1 MLSRPYIGSPSP
13 SVKPRQQRSFRL
25 AQPCWDVYA
34 CGRARM
40 PPRRTRLS
48 AMKKYLR
55 YLGPMLVTGI
65 FVLAVYLLYHKL
77 KAYSIAQ
84 IRESIQQ
91 ISYGR
96 IGISLVLM
104 VINYMILVGYDW
116 LALKAINKKLSLAR
130 VGLVSFVGQAVSYNF
145 GALLGGTSV
154 RYRFY
159 SAWGFS
165 LTDIVRL
172 VLMLAVTFW
181 VGALGLCGIIFLL
194 APPYIPHEL
203 LDNMPIK
210 DVRILGLVLSLV
222 AFSYLV
228 LCFTVRKPVHIFGK
242 EFVFPSPRI
251 AIAQCIVAG
260 VDIVA
265 AAACMYVLLPS
276 DIGISFLDFLPSYL
290 MAQVA
295 VVLTHIPGGVGV
307 FELVILELS
316 HTSHTQAVFA
326 AVLLFRLIY
335 YIIPLLAAALLLAA
349 YEARQRRSML
359 REAGRWLSLLS
370 HSISA
375 YLVFVAG
382 LILLVSATLPSAP
395 QTINLLAQWLPMS
408 VIGAGHFVCA
418 LSGAA
423 LLFVSYGL
431 ERRQTCAFRLAT
443 ALLGLGILGA
453 LFKGLS
459 WETALMVAV
468 ILFSVCLAH
477 KRFYRRSFF
486 WEEPI
491 PAYWL
496 FGALAA
502 LGVAFLLGWFLYHP
516 AWDKAVSWGFERPF
530 NASRTLRAFIG
541 IAAALMISWCWRLY
555 LRNRQKRRQSAS

>member
-1 MLSRPYIGSPSP
+1 
-13 SVKPRQQRSFRL
+13 
-25 AQPCWDVYA
+25 
-34 CGRARM
+34 
-40 PPRRTRLS
+40 
-48 AMKKYLR
+48 MKKYLR
-55 YLGPMLVTGI
+55 YLGPIIVTGI
-65 FVLAVYLLYHKL
+65 FLLAVYLLYHKL

-91 ISYGR
+91 VSYGR
-96 IGISLVLM
+96 IGFSLFLM

-116 LALKAINKKLSLAR
+116 LALKAIHKKLPLPR

-165 LTDIVRL
+165 LEEIVRL

-181 VGALGLCGIIFLL
+181 VGALGMCGIIFLV
-194 APPYIPHEL
+194 APPYIPEEL
-203 LDNMPIK
+203 LANMPIK
-210 DVRILGLVLSLV
+210 DVRVLGLVLSLI
-222 AFSYLV
+222 ACSYLV
-228 LCFTVRKPVHIFGK
+228 LCFTMRKPVHIFGK

-251 AIAQCIVAG
+251 AVAQCIVAG

-265 AAACMYVLLPS
+265 AAACMYVLLPG
-276 DIGISFLDFLPSYL
+276 DIGISFMDFLPGYL

-295 VVLTHIPGGVGV
+295 VVLSHIPGGVGV

-316 HTSHTQAVFA
+316 HTTHTQAVFA
-326 AVLLFRLIY
+326 AVLLFRIIY

-359 REAGRWLSLLS
+359 REAGRWLSVLS

-382 LILLVSATLPSAP
+382 LILLVSATLPTP
-395 QTINLLAQWLPMS
+395 PRTIALLTQWLPMS
-408 VIGAGHFVCA
+408 VLGVGHFTCA

-423 LLFVSYGL
+423 LLFVAYGL
-431 ERRQTCAFRLAT
+431 ERRQTRAFRLAVALMGFGIIG
-443 ALLGLGILGA
+443 ALL
-453 LFKGLS
+453 KGFS

-468 ILFSVCLAH
+468 VLFTVCLAH

-516 AWDKAVSWGFERPF
+516 AWDRATTWGFERPF

-541 IAAALMISWCWRLY
+541 IVVVLMISWAWRLY
-555 LRNRQKRRQSAS
+555 LRQRKKRRQPAA